1 MIKIFKTPSFILLSL
16 LIMAL
21 PQFSFAANVDI
32 YLVYSG
38 PEKNI
43 AKSLKKIL
51 SKDYKVKTYN
61 VDMLALAD
69 YSGKQKVTSK
79 LAKARLVVLIKDK
92 PRKILSDMPLKS
104 IIDIIDENDVDKILQ
119 KLQ

>member
-1 MIKIFKTPSFILLSL
+1 MTKIFKTSSFALLSL

-21 PQFSFAANVDI
+21 PQPSFASNIDI

-38 PEKNI
+38 SEKAI
-43 AKSLKKIL
+43 AKSLKKSL

-69 YSGKQKVTSK
+69 YSGKQKVASK

-92 PRKILSDMPLKS
+92 PKEILSGMSFKS
-104 IIDIIDENDVDKILQ
+104 ILEIIDENDVGKILQ